1 MVAIKGGEPAQMF
14 DMGIKELGGMS
25 RFVKKGQSV
34 VIKPNIGWDKPPE
47 LGANTN
53 PDLVRRV
60 IEHCKEAGASKIYV
74 FDTTCSPWE
83 MSYKSSGIAEAAEKA
98 APDAQA
104 AGTEGPDAEV
114 SAILGEELAE
124 ECAAEDLAGER
135 GAAAQNG
142 QDLQDARPA
151 PDGYEY
157 VTRFRRSFASK
168 IIQNEPAQDLYTEIK
183 NAVLSYGGVKSR
195 LCVGSENFRIGRQKI
210 AKLAVAGK
218 TLMLYL
224 ALDPKQFEDTAYRFE
239 DMSDKRSHA
248 ATPLRVRLTSRRA
261 VRKAKELLD
270 ILARKF
276 GLSSVGCIYTDF
288 HYAYRSDEYLIGKG
302 LIKPYRALVKK
313 KN

>member
-1 MVAIKGGEPAQMF
+1 M
-14 DMGIKELGGMS
+14 
-25 RFVKKGQSV
+25 
-34 VIKPNIGWDKPPE
+34 NISGVSQE
-47 LGANTN
+47 EFA
-53 PDLVRRV
+53 RMQRV
-60 IEHCKEAGASKIYV
+60 IDVDKWLASEAAGRDLCGTMDWCGLCVKAETHPCAKAK
-74 FDTTCSPWE
+74 FRKQLQDAL
-83 MSYKSSGIAEAAEKA
+83 AEATAEA

-142 QDLQDARPA
+142 QVLQDARPA

-168 IIQNEPAQDLYTEIK
+168 IIQNETAQDLYTEIK

-224 ALDPKQFEDTAYRFE
+224 ALDPQQFEDTAYRFE

-276 GLSSVGCIYTDF
+276 GLSPVGCIYTDF

>member
-1 MVAIKGGEPAQMF
+1 M
-14 DMGIKELGGMS
+14 
-25 RFVKKGQSV
+25 
-34 VIKPNIGWDKPPE
+34 NISGVSQE
-47 LGANTN
+47 EFA
-53 PDLVRRV
+53 RMQRV
-60 IEHCKEAGASKIYV
+60 IDVDKWLASEAAGRDLCGTMDWCGLCVKAETHPCAKAK
-74 FDTTCSPWE
+74 FRKQLQDAL
-83 MSYKSSGIAEAAEKA
+83 AEATAEA

-142 QDLQDARPA
+142 QVLQDARPA

-276 GLSSVGCIYTDF
+276 GLSPVGCIYTDF

>member
-1 MVAIKGGEPAQMF
+1 M
-14 DMGIKELGGMS
+14 
-25 RFVKKGQSV
+25 
-34 VIKPNIGWDKPPE
+34 NISGVSQE
-47 LGANTN
+47 EFA
-53 PDLVRRV
+53 RMQRV
-60 IEHCKEAGASKIYV
+60 IDVDKWLASEAAGRDLCGTMDWCGLCVKAETHPCAKAKFRKQLQDALAEAEEEAAEEV
-74 FDTTCSPWE
+74 AAE
-83 MSYKSSGIAEAAEKA
+83 AAEEAAEKA

-142 QDLQDARPA
+142 QVLQDARPA

-248 ATPLRVRLTSRRA
+248 ATPLRVRLISRRA

-276 GLSSVGCIYTDF
+276 GLSPVGCIYTDF

>member
-1 MVAIKGGEPAQMF
+1 M
-14 DMGIKELGGMS
+14 
-25 RFVKKGQSV
+25 
-34 VIKPNIGWDKPPE
+34 NISGVSQE
-47 LGANTN
+47 EFA
-53 PDLVRRV
+53 RMQRV
-60 IEHCKEAGASKIYV
+60 IDVDKWLASEAAGRDLCGTMDWCGLCVKAETHPCAKAK
-74 FDTTCSPWE
+74 FRKQLQDAL
-83 MSYKSSGIAEAAEKA
+83 AEATAEA

-142 QDLQDARPA
+142 QVLQDARPA

-168 IIQNEPAQDLYTEIK
+168 IIQNETAQDLYTEIK

-276 GLSSVGCIYTDF
+276 GLSPVGCIYTDF

>member
-1 MVAIKGGEPAQMF
+1 M
-14 DMGIKELGGMS
+14 
-25 RFVKKGQSV
+25 
-34 VIKPNIGWDKPPE
+34 NISGVSQE
-47 LGANTN
+47 EFA
-53 PDLVRRV
+53 RMQRV
-60 IEHCKEAGASKIYV
+60 IDVDKWLASEAAGRDLCGTMDWCGLCVKAETHPCAKAK
-74 FDTTCSPWE
+74 FRKQLQDAL
-83 MSYKSSGIAEAAEKA
+83 AEATAEA

-124 ECAAEDLAGER
+124 EGAAEDLAGER

-142 QDLQDARPA
+142 QVLQDARPA

-168 IIQNEPAQDLYTEIK
+168 IIQNETAQDLYTEIK

-276 GLSSVGCIYTDF
+276 GLSPVGCIYTDF